1 VLHAKDLLARWDWRH
16 ADGPMRVWVHGRYTH
31 DGLII
36 HGLVVQQTYRRDTSW
51 QSHLPNAR
59 EVLPVVVA
67 QLREGL
73 LNGDTIR
80 ITTPKGFP
88 VIAAWHGLIKRF
100 EPDHCIRGY
109 RAEWSLQGRPKGHKN
124 VRRRHASRLDPD
136 LAQQAYALHRAGA
149 RWTDIARRLW
159 PTTPIPGNPQGRNR
173 LRARVNRLVYRGRL
187 LADS

>member
-1 VLHAKDLLARWDWRH
+1 MLRVKDLITRWDWRH
-16 ADGPMRVWVHGRYTH
+16 ADGPMRVWVYGRYTH

-36 HGLVVQQTYRRDTSW
+36 HGLVVEQTYRRDTSW
-51 QSHLPNAR
+51 QSHLPDAR
-59 EVLPVVVA
+59 VVLPMVVA
-67 QLREGL
+67 QLRKGL

-80 ITTPKGFP
+80 IITPNKLP
-88 VIAAWHGLIKRF
+88 AIAVWGSLIKRF
-100 EPDHCIRGY
+100 EPDHCVRGY
-109 RAEWSLQGRPKGHKN
+109 RVEWSLRGRPKGRKN
-124 VRRRHASRLDPD
+124 VRRRHSSRLAPA

-149 RWTDIARRLW
+149 RWTDIALQLW